1 MANKNRVGYEA
12 FTRWELEL
20 AEGKAKGLI
29 GKHGFMLG
37 DYDDLKQD
45 LLLQIYMKRE
55 TRAGWVEK
63 TASAKTVMSR
73 ILDNRVRDIIDASH
87 TDTRKVHL
95 FTDSLQAPASARD
108 EDARGQMIDEESIFR
123 RMERSGTPEDRDL
136 SMDIHNTFRDLNAIQ
151 RRVCDLLSEGQSIS
165 DISRILHIKRTTLN
179 REIGRL
185 RKIFYKR
192 GLKAYI

>member
-1 MANKNRVGYEA
+1 MADKNRVGYEA
-12 FTRWELEL
+12 FTKWELEL

-29 GKHGFMLG
+29 GKHGFTPG

-45 LLLQIYMKRE
+45 LLLQIYLKRE
-55 TRAGWVEK
+55 TRAGWIEK

-95 FTDSLQAPASARD
+95 FADSLQTPALARD
-108 EDARGQMIDEESIFR
+108 EDDRGQTIDEESIFQ
-123 RMERSGTPEDRDL
+123 RMERSSVPEDRDL
-136 SMDIHNTFRDLNAIQ
+136 RLDIQNAFRDLNAIQ

-165 DISRILHIKRTTLN
+165 EISRALHIKRTTLN

-192 GLKAYI
+192 GLKVYI